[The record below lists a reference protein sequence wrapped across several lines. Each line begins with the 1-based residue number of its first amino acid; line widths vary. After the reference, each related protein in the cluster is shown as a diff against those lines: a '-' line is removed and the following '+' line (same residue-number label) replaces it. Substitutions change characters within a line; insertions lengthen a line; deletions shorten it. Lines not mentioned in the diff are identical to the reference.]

1 MTSGVHDMCG
11 AISVVPQMVPQQI
24 CCVFFGFFFTAK
36 ENFVEKLSYSVLICP
51 LFSVS
56 TLVVVKNSKSC
67 NQILQLFEFSQ
78 D

>member
-11 AISVVPQMVPQQI
+11 ATSVVPQMVPKQI
-24 CCVFFGFFFTAK
+24 CCGFFFFTAK

-56 TLVVVKNSKSC
+56 RLVVVKNSKSC
-67 NQILQLFEFSQ
+67 SQILQLFEFTQ